1 MASRSILRHDFL
13 HVYLGVTVIRQMIMQ
28 AATEDI
34 SWPKAFM
41 IVGIVVSVAAIFI
54 VGIIKG

>member
-1 MASRSILRHDFL
+1 M
-13 HVYLGVTVIRQMIMQ
+13 IRQMIMQ
-28 AATEDI
+28 AAAEDI

>member
-1 MASRSILRHDFL
+1 
-13 HVYLGVTVIRQMIMQ
+13 MQ
-28 AATEDI
+28 AAAEDI